1 VPRRSS
7 GTTEPWD
14 GPDRIRG
21 EGHDGRPL
29 VHVLDRA
36 EWRTWLLQNHATST
50 GCWLVGATKASG
62 LPTIPYEDS
71 IEEALCF
78 GWIDSHVRK
87 YDVGRSTLLHTPR
100 KPRSVWSRPNKE
112 RVERLIAAGRME
124 PAGLAAIEAAKANGM
139 WSVLESA
146 EALEVPADLAAALQ
160 SEPGARSAFEGFAP
174 SARKVILGW
183 IAVAKR
189 PETRARRIAETARLA
204 AQGRQP
210 GAPGARPS

>member
-1 VPRRSS
+1 M
-7 GTTEPWD
+7 
-14 GPDRIRG
+14 RG
-21 EGHDGRPL
+21 HGHDGRPL

-36 EWRTWLLQNHATST
+36 EWRTWLEQHHATST
-50 GCWLVGATKASG
+50 GCWLVGSTKASG

-87 YDVGRSTLLHTPR
+87 YDADRSVLLHTPR

-124 PAGLAAIEAAKANGM
+124 PAGLAAIEAAQANGS
-139 WSVLESA
+139 WSILDSA
-146 EALEVPADLAAALQ
+146 EAGEVPDDLAAALAAT
-160 SEPGARSAFEGFAP
+160 PGAQAGFD
-174 SARKVILGW
+174 SFTRGSRKAILGW
-183 IAVAKR
+183 IAMAKR

-210 GAPGARPS
+210 GAPGTRPS

>member
-1 VPRRSS
+1 MPRRA
-7 GTTEPWD
+7 TEPWN
-14 GPDRIRG
+14 GPGRVQG

-36 EWRTWLLQNHATST
+36 EWRAWLEQHHATST

-62 LPTIPYEDS
+62 LPAIPYEDS

-78 GWIDSHVRK
+78 GWIDSHIRK
-87 YDVGRSTLLHTPR
+87 YDGDRSILLHTPR

-124 PAGLAAIEAAKANGM
+124 PAGLAAIESAKANGM
-139 WSVLESA
+139 WTVLDSA
-146 EALEVPADLAAALQ
+146 EAGEVPDDLAAALQ
-160 SEPGARSAFEGFAP
+160 AEPGARAAFDGFAP
-174 SARKVILGW
+174 SARKAILGW
-183 IAVAKR
+183 IAMAKR
-189 PETRARRIAETARLA
+189 PETRARRIQESARLA

-210 GAPGARPS
+210 GAPGALPS